1 MESETITEVNQ
12 EEIEERVQRSN
23 GQEAIKKYIKG
34 KLLGKGG
41 FAKCFELKCISNQRT
56 YAGKIISKSNITK
69 QSAKTKL
76 KSEIKIHRSMCHPNV
91 VKFEHYF
98 EDSENVYILLELCKS
113 KTLNELLKKR
123 KIISE
128 LEVRYYLSQILS
140 AVKYMHKSKVIHK
153 DLKLGNLFLSSNL
166 HIKIGDFGLAT
177 RVEYDGERKHT
188 VCGTPNYI
196 APEILEGRS
205 NGHSYE
211 VDYWAIGVIVYTL
224 LIGKPPF
231 ETDDVKETYKKITAN
246 NYNFPSNV
254 FISDI
259 AKDFIKKILV
269 LDPNKRLTPDLML
282 NHPFMKETPL
292 PDEMPRY
299 TLSNPPKIDFFR
311 LYQSKNENENINNA
325 LQLSFENDKNN
336 LEIMRNFALKTLKK
350 CDMNRGYVD
359 LGETTKNL
367 NLLNVSQ
374 GKEEH
379 KMIKRKNDENDENV
393 KNLIYVDMIFDYS
406 ENFGILY
413 KMDKENIIGCVFN
426 DKSTLFKFIG
436 KGNVYYVYKKKGI
449 NKPKCFDSKNII
461 TEIKQKY
468 EVLIN
473 FEKYVNLQVKNLN
486 NSSINYDINKAIY
499 IRKIIKKDLAILL
512 KFSNKVIQLT
522 FKDDSKIIIDNDI
535 TQQVYFFDKDNK
547 KYHYSVHLVNKST
560 NKRFLNRYEHYKK
573 IFFEKMDERFQKI
586 QQQKEM
592 EKENNTEED
601 DQEPIMDLNKTT

>member
-1 MESETITEVNQ
+1 MDSEPESETITDVNQ

-41 FAKCFELKCISNQRT
+41 FAKCYELKCISNQRT

-140 AVKYMHKSKVIHK
+140 AVKYMHKSKVIHR

-231 ETDDVKETYKKITAN
+231 ETDDV
-246 NYNFPSNV
+246 
-254 FISDI
+254 
-259 AKDFIKKILV
+259 
-269 LDPNKRLTPDLML
+269 
-282 NHPFMKETPL
+282 
-292 PDEMPRY
+292 
-299 TLSNPPKIDFFR
+299 
-311 LYQSKNENENINNA
+311 
-325 LQLSFENDKNN
+325 
-336 LEIMRNFALKTLKK
+336 
-350 CDMNRGYVD
+350 
-359 LGETTKNL
+359 
-367 NLLNVSQ
+367 
-374 GKEEH
+374 
-379 KMIKRKNDENDENV
+379 
-393 KNLIYVDMIFDYS
+393 
-406 ENFGILY
+406 
-413 KMDKENIIGCVFN
+413 
-426 DKSTLFKFIG
+426 
-436 KGNVYYVYKKKGI
+436 
-449 NKPKCFDSKNII
+449 
-461 TEIKQKY
+461 
-468 EVLIN
+468 
-473 FEKYVNLQVKNLN
+473 
-486 NSSINYDINKAIY
+486 
-499 IRKIIKKDLAILL
+499 
-512 KFSNKVIQLT
+512 
-522 FKDDSKIIIDNDI
+522 
-535 TQQVYFFDKDNK
+535 
-547 KYHYSVHLVNKST
+547 
-560 NKRFLNRYEHYKK
+560 
-573 IFFEKMDERFQKI
+573 
-586 QQQKEM
+586 
-592 EKENNTEED
+592 
-601 DQEPIMDLNKTT
+601 